1 MEDQIT
7 LLMVPFPSH
16 GHLNPLLHLSHLM
29 IFSYNIPIHFIS
41 THTHQPKIHIH
52 GYGSI
57 SSTNKIHFHDFQ
69 LPSLPLLEAST
80 HLRQPIYNLLIKL
93 AKNFRRIIVIHDLI
107 MSNVVQDFKLLSNVE
122 TYVFNPISA
131 FTYFLGVWE
140 SIPKEMKPFELDLND
155 VLECSIPSSK
165 GCVTPDVLE
174 FTMNQYK
181 YLGSES
187 GWVYNTSRILEG
199 KYVHLLE
206 MLSSRRLGVKHFA
219 FGPFNPVEFKGQ
231 LLLDHSA
238 DNSEENRHECLK
250 WLDEQEKDSVIY
262 IAFGSTTSLK
272 NDQIQELANGLERS
286 MEKFLWV
293 MHEVEENSKIK
304 RFHDLEKFEE
314 RVKGRGIIVR
324 DWAPQLEILAHSS
337 IGGFISHCGW
347 NSCIE
352 SISMG
357 VPIVAWPIQYD
368 QPRNATLICGVLKV
382 GMMVRDWEHHEQL
395 VMSNTIEKVVKMLM
409 KSKEG
414 NEMRQRSAMLGE
426 ILRGSIG
433 EGGVSSVEREAFFAH
448 INR

>member
-1 MEDQIT
+1 M
-7 LLMVPFPSH
+7 
-16 GHLNPLLHLSHLM
+16 
-29 IFSYNIPIHFIS
+29 
-41 THTHQPKIHIH
+41 
-52 GYGSI
+52 
-57 SSTNKIHFHDFQ
+57 
-69 LPSLPLLEAST
+69 
-80 HLRQPIYNLLIKL
+80 
-93 AKNFRRIIVIHDLI
+93 
-107 MSNVVQDFKLLSNVE
+107 
-122 TYVFNPISA
+122 
-131 FTYFLGVWE
+131 
-140 SIPKEMKPFELDLND
+140 
-155 VLECSIPSSK
+155 
-165 GCVTPDVLE
+165 
-174 FTMNQYK
+174 
-181 YLGSES
+181 
-187 GWVYNTSRILEG
+187 
-199 KYVHLLE
+199 
-206 MLSSRRLGVKHFA
+206 
-219 FGPFNPVEFKGQ
+219 
-231 LLLDHSA
+231 
-238 DNSEENRHECLK
+238 
-250 WLDEQEKDSVIY
+250 IY